1 MSEDSIGAFAAKT
14 HLSALLERVEKG
26 ESITITKHG
35 RPVARLVPAPLH
47 ARRQVPDR
55 VPPTPEELARFM
67 REYDERVALV
77 RANGWGL
84 TPEEAVALVREHR
97 DK

>member
-35 RPVARLVPAPLH
+35 LPVARLVPAPLH

-55 VPPTPEELARFM
+55 VPPTPEEHAEFM
-67 REYDERVALV
+67 RRHQERAGVALYP
-77 RANGWGL
+77 L
-84 TPEEAVALVREHR
+84 TP
-97 DK
+97 

>member
-1 MSEDSIGAFAAKT
+1 
-14 HLSALLERVEKG
+14 LLERVEKG

-55 VPPTPEELARFM
+55 VPPTPEEHVEFM
-67 REYDERVALV
+67 RRHQERAGVALYP
-77 RANGWGL
+77 L
-84 TPEEAVALVREHR
+84 TP
-97 DK
+97 